1 MTYRPVAGCG
11 IRSRGNDVIQTI
23 SHPATVVRQGHSIM
37 HLLRETNYFFI
48 GGIIATAILIALV
61 LELLFRYG

>member
-1 MTYRPVAGCG
+1 MR
-11 IRSRGNDVIQTI
+11 
-23 SHPATVVRQGHSIM
+23 
-37 HLLRETNYFFI
+37 LLRETNSFFI